1 MVDLAALLVA
11 ARRLA
16 PPGVAVAAGDP
27 TAATAATAQLWGA
40 EVLVKAIPKRQTEF
54 SAGRATARSAMAL
67 LGVAPA
73 AIAHG
78 PDRAPVWPDGIHG
91 SITHS
96 DTACLAAVTHAP
108 RLIGIDLEPST
119 PLDASLQNVIL
130 NPIERAAI
138 AHSSDPALAGKLIF
152 SAKEAAYKAQYAR
165 SRTLLDFDALEIT
178 LEHGSFTARFIQ
190 AVPGFPKGAILY
202 GRFCQSQGHF
212 LTLVVT

>member
-1 MVDLAALLVA
+1 MIDLAALLLA

-27 TAATAATAQLWGA
+27 TAATAQLWGA

-54 SAGRATARSAMAL
+54 SAGRATARAAMAL

-73 AIAHG
+73 AIPHG
-78 PDRAPVWPDGIHG
+78 ADRAPVWPDGIHG

-96 DTACLAAVTHAP
+96 DTACLAAVTRAP
-108 RLIGIDLEPST
+108 RLIGIDLEPAT

-130 NPIERAAI
+130 TPTERAAI

-178 LEHGSFTARFIQ
+178 LEHGCFTARFIQ
-190 AVPGFPKGAILY
+190 TVPGFPKGAILH

-212 LTLVVT
+212 LTFVVT